1 MVKFPCGS
9 LSPARRLA
17 PTYLPPV
24 SPAWPRRTALSFASP
39 ARKQTSCWGRTVV
52 AKRWTVFAPQQSSH
66 NLNIW
71 CRRFLPGN
79 PRRASP
85 CDRGP
90 LTGSLCLQ
98 CCHFWTGRGSVA
110 GHWPRSISLRGATE
124 GSAFSTL
131 GPVYYAARP
140 GDSPQETDALVLCM
154 RRKKHAQLPA
164 RPYLKLVS

>member
-90 LTGSLCLQ
+90 LTGSLFLQ
-98 CCHFWTGRGSVA
+98 CCRFWTRRGSVA
-110 GHWPRSISLRGATE
+110 GHWPRWIS
-124 GSAFSTL
+124 ST
-131 GPVYYAARP
+131 VNIAARSNRRQRHFNAGASILCRAP
-140 GDSPQETDALVLCM
+140 WPQ
-154 RRKKHAQLPA
+154 PA
-164 RPYLKLVS
+164 RD